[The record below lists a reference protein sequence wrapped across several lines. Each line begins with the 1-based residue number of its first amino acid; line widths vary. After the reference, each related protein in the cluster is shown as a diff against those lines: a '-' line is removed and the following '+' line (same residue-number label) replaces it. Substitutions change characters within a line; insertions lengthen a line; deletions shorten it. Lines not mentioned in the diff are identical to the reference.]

1 MMALGFFPYFVDDT
15 GLLASNITT
24 PLDFYGVHFDVVF
37 PDVPSVEITG
47 SQFRMAANGGVF
59 GVGPGGLPKDIV
71 PSVSD
76 AGNTLILL
84 SISSLCLLLIRQRKC
99 PYENIPVH
107 GDREIQT

>member
-59 GVGPGGLPKDIV
+59 GVGPV
-71 PSVSD
+71 R
-76 AGNTLILL
+76 AGFRRT
-84 SISSLCLLLIRQRKC
+84 SSLASPMPAI
-99 PYENIPVH
+99 H
-107 GDREIQT
+107 